1 VIDSAGGDALNSLLD
16 SLLPGGRLVF
26 FGATLGNPAKGLEL
40 AKLFFR
46 QIRIQGTTMG
56 SNAEFA
62 AMIDFVTAHRILPVI
77 DRVMALEDAVAAHQR
92 MEGFSHTGK
101 IVLLND

>member
-1 VIDSAGGDALNSLLD
+1 
-16 SLLPGGRLVF
+16 
-26 FGATLGNPAKGLEL
+26 
-40 AKLFFR
+40 
-46 QIRIQGTTMG
+46 MG